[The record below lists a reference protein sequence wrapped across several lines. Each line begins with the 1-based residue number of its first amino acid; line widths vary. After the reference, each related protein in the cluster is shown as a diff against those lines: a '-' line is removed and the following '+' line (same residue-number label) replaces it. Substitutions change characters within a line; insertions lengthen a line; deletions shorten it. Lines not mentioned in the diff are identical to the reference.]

1 MLASWHGGP
10 TPEMKKRSILVYQNC
25 HKAIIFPPGTDS
37 ISARVAN
44 IDTLTYNAGS
54 TMVKTGRTAT
64 VRLALF
70 GGLLHP

>member
-1 MLASWHGGP
+1 MINPLMQIQTHYANNIV
-10 TPEMKKRSILVYQNC
+10 R
-25 HKAIIFPPGTDS
+25 AIIFPPGTDS